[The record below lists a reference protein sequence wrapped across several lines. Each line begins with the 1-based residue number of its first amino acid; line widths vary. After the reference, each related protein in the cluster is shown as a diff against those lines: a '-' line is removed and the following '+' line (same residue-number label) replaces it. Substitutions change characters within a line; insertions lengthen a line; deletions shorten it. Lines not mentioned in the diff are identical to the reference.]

1 MRVLN
6 QCGHLQVF
14 HLFYL
19 FTENLKQKEVEAW
32 VLDFGEDWARGAGV
46 TINLCCNFIYFV
58 NI

>member
-6 QCGHLQVF
+6 QVGHRQVF

-46 TINLCCNFIYFV
+46 NINFAAILFIML
-58 NI
+58 

>member
-46 TINLCCNFIYFV
+46 NINFMLQFYLFC
-58 NI
+58 